1 MATSSATA
9 ITKGEFTI
17 GGDTFTGWVL
27 QIPETDSTVKTEN
40 ITVSNIRK
48 TTVDLEAN
56 KELTGRDLTAN
67 EFTFQLKK
75 EDGTLVQKAKN
86 KADGTISFTGIEVEG
101 EGTHTFVISEVQP
114 EEPYT
119 TDDTS
124 KRVQNGIT
132 YDNASFKAVVTTEW
146 REVPV
151 EEDSEETKPELVV
164 TDISYKNMSNED
176 VEAVTFRNSY
186 AATGTGSI
194 SGTKTLSGRELTAD
208 EFTFQVV
215 KKTTG
220 ADGQVT
226 ETVVGEATNDADG
239 EFTVTV
245 NKSSET
251 DQEGKVTY
259 LPFTQEDIGQTYT
272 DYVLKEVQ
280 GVTEAT
286 GITYDTKEYPL
297 TISVSDAGNGKL
309 TVDVKALKEEGG
321 AEAEAVTFT
330 NSYAAEGTGSISGM
344 KTLTGR
350 TLKADEF
357 TFQVVDGEG
366 NVVGE
371 ATNNADGEFT
381 VTVNKSSETGQEG
394 KVTYLPFTQE
404 DIGQTY
410 TDYVLQ
416 EVQGVTEAT
425 GITYDTK
432 EYPLTISVSDAGNGK
447 LTVDVKAL
455 KEEGGAEAEAV
466 TFTNSYAAEGTGSIS
481 GMKTLTGRTLKA
493 DEFTFQVVDG
503 EGNVVGEAT
512 NNADGEFT
520 VTVNK
525 SSETGQEG
533 KVTYLP
539 FTQEDIGQTYTD
551 YVLKEVQGVT
561 EATGIT
567 YDTKEYPLTI
577 SVSDAGNGKLTVD
590 VKALKEEGGAEAE
603 AVTFTNSYAA
613 EGTGSISGMKTLTG
627 RTLKADEFTFQVV
640 DGEGNVV
647 GEATNNA
654 DGEFTVTVNK
664 SSETGQEGKVTYLP
678 FTQEDI
684 GQTYTDYVLKEVQGV
699 TEATGITY
707 DTTEYPLTISVSD
720 AGNGKLTVD
729 VKALKEE
736 GGAEAEAV
744 TFTNSYAA
752 EGTGSISG
760 MKTLTGRT
768 PESR

>member
-503 EGNVVGEAT
+503 EGNVVGEART
-512 NNADGEFT
+512 MQTA
-520 VTVNK
+520 
-525 SSETGQEG
+525 SS
-533 KVTYLP
+533 
-539 FTQEDIGQTYTD
+539 
-551 YVLKEVQGVT
+551 
-561 EATGIT
+561 
-567 YDTKEYPLTI
+567 
-577 SVSDAGNGKLTVD
+577 
-590 VKALKEEGGAEAE
+590 
-603 AVTFTNSYAA
+603 
-613 EGTGSISGMKTLTG
+613 
-627 RTLKADEFTFQVV
+627 R
-640 DGEGNVV
+640 
-647 GEATNNA
+647 
-654 DGEFTVTVNK
+654 
-664 SSETGQEGKVTYLP
+664 
-678 FTQEDI
+678 
-684 GQTYTDYVLKEVQGV
+684 
-699 TEATGITY
+699 
-707 DTTEYPLTISVSD
+707 
-720 AGNGKLTVD
+720 
-729 VKALKEE
+729 
-736 GGAEAEAV
+736 
-744 TFTNSYAA
+744 
-752 EGTGSISG
+752 
-760 MKTLTGRT
+760 
-768 PESR
+768 